1 MTELLAAVSVLFAL
15 TAFSSAAQSIR
26 TVNKD
31 GSITINT
38 TEISGDFIGHHA
50 TTPVE
55 ITVLKGKIKNV
66 TALPSD
72 ETPSFYE
79 MAVAVLKS
87 FIGMTVEEAAKAE
100 IDAVSGATMSS
111 NALISNVK
119 EGLKYV
125 NGDPSKKSK

>member
-1 MTELLAAVSVLFAL
+1 MTAVSVLFAL

-38 TEISGDFIGHHA
+38 TEISEDFIGHHA

-100 IDAVSGATMSS
+100 VDAVSGATMSS

>member
-1 MTELLAAVSVLFAL
+1 MLFAL

-100 IDAVSGATMSS
+100 VDAVSGATMSS